1 MITTKIDFK
10 GSTSMSFRPLLK
22 IDISVID
29 NNDVELDM
37 HNIPCNEMIVRCQT
51 PNNL

>member
-1 MITTKIDFK
+1 MITTKIDFE
-10 GSTSMSFRPLLK
+10 GL
-22 IDISVID
+22 ISIYLSSLIEKEID
-29 NNDVELDM
+29 NNIVKTDM

>member
-10 GSTSMSFRPLLK
+10 GSVSISFRSMLK
-22 IDISVID
+22 IYEID
-29 NNDVELDM
+29 NNNDKIDM
-37 HNIPCNEMIVRCQT
+37 HKIPCNELIVRCQT